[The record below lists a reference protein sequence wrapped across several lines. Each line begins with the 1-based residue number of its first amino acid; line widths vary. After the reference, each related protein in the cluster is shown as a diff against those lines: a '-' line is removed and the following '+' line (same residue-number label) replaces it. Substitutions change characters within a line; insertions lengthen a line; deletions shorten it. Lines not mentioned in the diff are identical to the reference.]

1 MRFSY
6 VAMLLLLLF
15 GNGFAAC
22 PDATQPI
29 NIACPE
35 LYAKLDHEG
44 LVTALD
50 LSPETAADS
59 QLVAQLQQY
68 LDAANAPQSSRTDVD
83 SAALDAMIAENYR
96 AAKRAELSFME
107 RLAAWWDALFADDDK
122 TPKDYDFWRKLMP
135 TESFARVLFYGLS
148 GLLIAFL
155 LVYGWRE
162 MQPFLDAKRLRTQH
176 QRAVQQRTQVLWPPV
191 VAGLAAPA
199 ALGKVFQAMVAVLT
213 ERKRLPEIPGLT
225 HAELA
230 REFASHD
237 PAVAQ
242 AFQNVTQKAA
252 AVLFTEQAVSAEE
265 LAQYLRTAE
274 LIVQTQAPSKASPK
288 AVSQTHA

>member
-1 MRFSY
+1 MRWRF
-6 VAMLLLLLF
+6 VWLLMLLLAGF
-15 GNGFAAC
+15 GQVHGAC
-22 PDATQPI
+22 PDAAEPM
-29 NIACPE
+29 NVACPE

-50 LSPETAADS
+50 LSPESAADP

-68 LDAANAPQSSRTDVD
+68 LDAANAPQTSRTDVD
-83 SAALDAMIAENYR
+83 SAALEAIIAENYR

-148 GLLIAFL
+148 GLLLAFL

-162 MQPFLDAKRLRTQH
+162 LQPFLDAKRLRTQH
-176 QRAVQQRTQVLWPPV
+176 QRAEQQRTQALWPPV
-191 VAGLAAPA
+191 IAGLAAQVA
-199 ALGKVFQAMVAVLT
+199 VGKVFQAMVAVLT

-230 REFASHD
+230 REFASND
-237 PAVAQ
+237 PALSN
-242 AFQNVTQKAA
+242 AFQTVTQKAA
-252 AVLFTEQAVSAEE
+252 AVLFTEQAVNAEE
-265 LAQYLRTAE
+265 LAQYLR
-274 LIVQTQAPSKASPK
+274 QAQKLR
-288 AVSQTHA
+288 T